1 MFHTARQYKD
11 KYIVSK
17 KRIMRIAMTFVA
29 IAATTTLVSC
39 GGDKPDETE
48 IRKSSEAYGKLETL
62 REEFTDEKTGELA
75 YYIEM
80 ENFYVNDFF
89 ENADKINDTLQK
101 IYDTYELSYRE
112 NAEVASGGFDT
123 PYDSWHLLNL
133 TRVGEDYIS
142 MEYNNISYMGGAHPY
157 SYFDG
162 ITIDCKTGQ
171 EITAMEL
178 LGKSSDEILR
188 QVSDEMGMDTVASWD
203 EVDFYLTDST
213 IVFFYRMPN
222 YWEDV
227 VWEWK

>member
-1 MFHTARQYKD
+1 MIGADEMEWIERLNQ
-11 KYIVSK
+11 
-17 KRIMRIAMTFVA
+17 A
-29 IAATTTLVSC
+29 IA
-39 GGDKPDETE
+39 
-48 IRKSSEAYGKLETL
+48 
-62 REEFTDEKTGELA
+62 
-75 YYIEM
+75 YIEEHLKDDIDYEQLGKTACCSAYHFQRM
-80 ENFYVNDFF
+80 FTYMAGIPLPEYDSF

-101 IYDTYELSYRE
+101 IYDAYELSYKE
-112 NAEVASGGFDT
+112 NAEAAPGGFDT

-133 TRVGEDYIS
+133 TLVGEDYIS
-142 MEYNNISYMGGAHPY
+142 IEYNNISYMGGAHPY

-171 EITAMEL
+171 EITAAEL
-178 LGKSSDEILR
+178 LGKSSDEILQ

-227 VWEWK
+227 ELPIYFTP